1 MLREEEDHVFWAFLS
16 YDGVIKEDLSP
27 IRLDKAITSSAY
39 ALQLY
44 SPNSQ
49 GVFDAFIYPKCLLHQ
64 DDLPCDR
71 IHFLHSL
78 LIFYHLQKLHLHYE
92 KFTIWFLRVYKYFV
106 LFCPFSIKKNFYKK
120 FQLSEKDYPF
130 VPDSR
135 LNHYKAKFGV
145 RKKRWRISCCLSSTL
160 FFLVI

>member
-1 MLREEEDHVFWAFLS
+1 MLREEEDHVFWAILS

-78 LIFYHLQKLHLHYE
+78 YSILLPFPPLKMAFLQYNRPE
-92 KFTIWFLRVYKYFV
+92 
-106 LFCPFSIKKNFYKK
+106 NFDLYAR
-120 FQLSEKDYPF
+120 D
-130 VPDSR
+130 
-135 LNHYKAKFGV
+135 
-145 RKKRWRISCCLSSTL
+145 
-160 FFLVI
+160 

>member
-64 DDLPCDR
+64 DDLPCDS
-71 IHFLHSL
+71 IHFLHP
-78 LIFYHLQKLHLHYE
+78 FYFYPSQIPPSIQKWH
-92 KFTIWFLRVYKYFV
+92 F
-106 LFCPFSIKKNFYKK
+106 FSYNKIEAWK
-120 FQLSEKDYPF
+120 FQKIDKTE
-130 VPDSR
+130 
-135 LNHYKAKFGV
+135 
-145 RKKRWRISCCLSSTL
+145 
-160 FFLVI
+160 